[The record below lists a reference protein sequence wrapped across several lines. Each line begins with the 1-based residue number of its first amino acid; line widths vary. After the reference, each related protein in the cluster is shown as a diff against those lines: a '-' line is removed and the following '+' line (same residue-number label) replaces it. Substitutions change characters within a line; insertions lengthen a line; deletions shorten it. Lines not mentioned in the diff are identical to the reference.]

1 MSETAEMPIIDN
13 ECPFRH
19 ELNPY
24 SNLGDS
30 TARTNYFI
38 FQAGMKTGFREAE
51 EELTK
56 LRAALDESIKV
67 IQFYGS
73 QSSWMG
79 YHRNVDIIAS
89 SDCSPDKS
97 REDDFDIM
105 LGGRRAREFLSKH
118 SELIKGEV

>member
-1 MSETAEMPIIDN
+1 MSETAEMPIMDS

-51 EELTK
+51 KELTK
-56 LRAALDESIKV
+56 LRGAVSEMSLAIKEIAPWLSASLNELCCKEYEAACEEIFRIDL
-67 IQFYGS
+67 
-73 QSSWMG
+73 SS
-79 YHRNVDIIAS
+79 RTKN
-89 SDCSPDKS
+89 
-97 REDDFDIM
+97 
-105 LGGRRAREFLSKH
+105 
-118 SELIKGEV
+118 

>member
-1 MSETAEMPIIDN
+1 MSETAEMPIMDS

-56 LRAALDESIKV
+56 LRAALDDAIDTAIFYSNSEEFSESHPQLDWSLV
-67 IQFYGS
+67 NNPVAIQDQGKF
-73 QSSWMG
+73 
-79 YHRNVDIIAS
+79 
-89 SDCSPDKS
+89 
-97 REDDFDIM
+97 
-105 LGGRRAREFLSKH
+105 AREFLSKH
-118 SELIKGEV
+118 KELIKGEV